1 MQQPSQSSPEQP
13 RSVPLNSPP
22 RFSATDNTVEWIQR
36 LVRQVRAYVTLH
48 ISQRFERIVCSECG
62 SDAPQGGHI
71 LHFIGCTVG
80 AYAECVEHIG
90 ELPAEVEDL
99 KRPRSFT
106 RAQERD
112 LSALIFEARLLA
124 RSRIMTRIRGAEL
137 CEECLQAV
145 TEDSLIGHTA
155 ECRVGRVF
163 TRLSQLCA
171 EPGPQLRA
179 AALTAGELTTYGEP
193 WRVEG
198 NSDHEWPVRLRNR
211 NGRLVLELRDSEVG
225 DAVEEAFAR
234 RIVLAI
240 NFLEGMP
247 DRSLLEVLE
256 SYGVGNYWIAAVPRS
271 TVGEA
276 LLATVKR
283 VVATNLPRP
292 SSELFTEGTYPGA
305 ALETGPEGPV
315 DAWARDRHMEPTA
328 QLKGAGTTPAAEA
341 PAPNTSEAP
350 LSPGDAAADRGTE
363 GTALE
368 EVHASAAAEI
378 PPPDAIEE
386 VTADGYANGEPCA
399 ICEHAVL
406 DHDDE
411 FGNCTA
417 EPEID
422 GVDTSCNCPGY
433 RTFEQLAEERLVR
446 MPSPDSHLGASEADG
461 RVVGFHDV
469 GDACLQGEH
478 TRCITPMCQCPCHD
492 SVAECA
498 A

>member
-1 MQQPSQSSPEQP
+1 VQPSQSSPEQP

-22 RFSATDNTVEWIQR
+22 RFSPTDNTVEWIQR
-36 LVRQVRAYVTLH
+36 LVRQVRAYVTLR
-48 ISQRFERIVCSECG
+48 ISQRFERMVCSECG
-62 SDAPQGGHI
+62 SSAPDRDRI
-71 LHFIGCTVG
+71 LHFIGCTIG
-80 AYAECVEHIG
+80 SYAECLEHIG
-90 ELPAEVEDL
+90 ELPSEVEDL
-99 KRPRSFT
+99 KRPRTFT

-112 LSALIFEARLLA
+112 LSALIFEARSLA

-145 TEDSLIGHTA
+145 TGDSLIGHTA

-171 EPGPQLRA
+171 EPGPQLRV
-179 AALTAGELTTYGEP
+179 AALSSAFAGELTSYGEP

-198 NSDHEWPVRLRNR
+198 DSDDWPVRLRNC

-234 RIVLAI
+234 RILLAI

-247 DRSLLEVLE
+247 DKSLIEPLE
-256 SYGVGNYWIAAVPRS
+256 SYGAGNYWIVAVPRS

-283 VVATNLPRP
+283 VVATNVPRP

-315 DAWARDRHMEPTA
+315 DTRARDRHWEPTA
-328 QLKGAGTTPAAEA
+328 QSKGDGSTPAAEA
-341 PAPNTSEAP
+341 PSPYTSDFEQGSAASCDAGPAAGEAVPGSHLTGDDPYRNAAEQAP
-350 LSPGDAAADRGTE
+350 LEMGDAAVDRGVGDPE
-363 GTALE
+363 GRTSAR
-368 EVHASAAAEI
+368 SAAAEI
-378 PPPDAIEE
+378 LCMPD
-386 VTADGYANGEPCA
+386 
-399 ICEHAVL
+399 
-406 DHDDE
+406 
-411 FGNCTA
+411 
-417 EPEID
+417 
-422 GVDTSCNCPGY
+422 
-433 RTFEQLAEERLVR
+433 
-446 MPSPDSHLGASEADG
+446 PDSHLGASEADG

-469 GDACLQGEH
+469 GAACLHGEH

-492 SVAECA
+492 PVAECA